1 MSSLTLLGTAG
12 GPGGHPRRSGIAS
25 LVEVDGMR
33 MLVDAGVGVVRQL
46 AHVGLTVGDI
56 DIVFLTHL
64 HDDHTAGLPALMT
77 FRHTMRRGPMAL
89 IGPPG
94 TVALRDGV
102 LAYMRTNISIRGQE
116 GRMTDPASLFVAH
129 DVDAGVVHSAD
140 GLTVTAVENSH
151 YALTEFAVDSPQKS
165 FALRFDAHDRSI
177 VFTGDTGESR
187 ATEELARGAE
197 LLISEMVADADIAQV
212 PPPVQA
218 HMRAEHLSPT
228 QVGRLAAA
236 AGVETVVLSHYTD
249 ASPDDV
255 AAIRREFTGQV
266 VAGEDLMR
274 F

>member
-1 MSSLTLLGTAG
+1 MTSLTLLGTAG
-12 GPGGHPRRSGIAS
+12 GPGGHARRSGIAS
-25 LVEVDGMR
+25 LVQVGGIR

-77 FRHTMRRGPMAL
+77 FRHTMRRGPLTL

-102 LAYMRTNISIRGQE
+102 LAYMNANTAIRGQE
-116 GRMTDPASLFVAH
+116 GRMIDPATLFIARDVEPGVAH
-129 DVDAGVVHSAD
+129 SAE
-140 GLTVTAVENSH
+140 GLTVNAVENSH
-151 YALTEFAVDSPQKS
+151 YALTDFASPQKS
-165 FALRFDAHDRSI
+165 YALRFDAPDRSI

-187 ATEELARGAE
+187 AVENLARGAD
-197 LLISEMVADADIAQV
+197 LLISEMVTDADVAQV

-228 QVGRLAAA
+228 RVGQLAAA
-236 AGVETVVLSHYTD
+236 AAVGTVVLSHYTG
-249 ASPDDV
+249 ASADDLS
-255 AAIRREFTGQV
+255 AIRREFSGEV
-266 VAGEDLMR
+266 IAGEDLMR
-274 F
+274 L